1 MYQVLLKILDGVL
14 VVSLS
19 LVWFLFI
26 QIVDLHQRRLPQK
39 AQRWYHIRVRRC
51 GGARVVLLWW
61 TTDTKILTLNG
72 EMLMSQV

>member
-51 GGARVVLLWW
+51 GGARVVLGGGLQ
-61 TTDTKILTLNG
+61 TQR
-72 EMLMSQV
+72 S